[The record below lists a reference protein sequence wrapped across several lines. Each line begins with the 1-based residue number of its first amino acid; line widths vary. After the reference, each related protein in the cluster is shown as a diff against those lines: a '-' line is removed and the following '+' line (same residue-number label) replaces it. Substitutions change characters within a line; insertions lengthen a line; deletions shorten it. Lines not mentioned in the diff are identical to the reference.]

1 MPGVDGPPGP
11 PGRKGNPVSSINK
24 ILLCLPMSFFIRVL
38 LVK

>member
-1 MPGVDGPPGP
+1 MPGIAGPPGP

-24 ILLCLPMSFFIRVL
+24 ILFISTNVFFIRVL